1 MIPEIVKYL
10 RDLAQTCIRI
20 SRACPDAATAHGLEE
35 VAADLMGK
43 ATEIE
48 QIYEV

>member
-1 MIPEIVKYL
+1 MIPETVKYL

-20 SRACPDAATAHGLEE
+20 SRVCPHPATAHSLEE
-35 VAADLMGK
+35 IAADLMGK

-48 QIYEV
+48 HIYEV